1 MIRIL
6 GILLASV
13 FAVLSLFHLYW
24 AAGGRFGGSAAVP
37 TTGGERLFNPSP
49 LGTVLVAVALFAAML
64 VVLGQINLLGSSL
77 PKWIFRWAT
86 FVLGALFLLR
96 AIGDFK
102 YVGFFKSV
110 SHTDFARLDS
120 LLFTPLCLLI
130 AIAAFL
136 ISYNE
141 LDVTKNS

>member
-13 FAVLSLFHLYW
+13 FAVLGLFHLYW
-24 AAGGRFGGSAAVP
+24 AAGGRFGSGAAVP
-37 TTGGERLFNPSP
+37 TTGGERLFNPSA

-64 VVLGQINLLGSSL
+64 VVLGQIGLLGSSL

-86 FVLGALFLLR
+86 FVIAALFLLR

-102 YVGFFKSV
+102 YVGFFKTV

-141 LDVTKNS
+141 LDVMMNS

>member
-13 FAVLSLFHLYW
+13 FAVLGLFHLYW
-24 AAGGRFGGSAAVP
+24 AAGGRVGGAAAVP
-37 TTGGERLFNPSP
+37 TTGGERLFNPSA
-49 LGTVLVAVALFAAML
+49 LGTVLVAVALFTAML

-86 FVLGALFLLR
+86 FALAALFLVR

-110 SHTDFARLDS
+110 LHTDFARLDS

-136 ISYNE
+136 IFYNE

>member
-1 MIRIL
+1 M
-6 GILLASV
+6 
-13 FAVLSLFHLYW
+13 
-24 AAGGRFGGSAAVP
+24 
-37 TTGGERLFNPSP
+37 
-49 LGTVLVAVALFAAML
+49 
-64 VVLGQINLLGSSL
+64 
-77 PKWIFRWAT
+77 
-86 FVLGALFLLR
+86 FVIAALFLLR

-110 SHTDFARLDS
+110 SQTDFARLDS

-136 ISYNE
+136 IFYNE